1 MPSDFA
7 QELGRSNKP
16 QKSFEVSV
24 TKLRLL
30 RLEKVGNT
38 CLRLSDTEA
47 NLATHQGDFHEP
59 T

>member
-7 QELGRSNKP
+7 QELGRSNKL

-30 RLEKVGNT
+30 LLEKGGNT
-38 CLRLSDTEA
+38 YVRLSDQALSTYS
-47 NLATHQGDFHEP
+47 LSK
-59 T
+59 